1 MASGSLMIDV
11 FHPPKDG
18 YLIYD
23 GFGAN
28 VFLSFEKATP
38 QVIATPAENETL

>member
-23 GFGAN
+23 GFGAI
-28 VFLSFEKATP
+28 SFS
-38 QVIATPAENETL
+38 IL